1 MASKGEEKKTA
12 AKPRTRSG
20 QLKARAA
27 KKFLTQYK
35 EAWEA
40 RDADLAA
47 TLFTRDAHYWEN
59 PFGEAIVGR
68 EAIRAYWQAATDT
81 QEDIHFK
88 VGNAFHHKYTL
99 VAEWTCDYR
108 HRPSGELRELAG
120 IMSADFYGVQ
130 VRTFREY
137 WHRRTK

>member
-1 MASKGEEKKTA
+1 MTNDDVQRWLDRYVVAWKSYDVA
-12 AKPRTRSG
+12 AIG
-20 QLKARAA
+20 
-27 KKFLTQYK
+27 
-35 EAWEA
+35 
-40 RDADLAA
+40 D
-47 TLFTRDAHYWEN
+47 LFT
-59 PFGEAIVGR
+59 GEAEYRYHPGDEPIVGR

-120 IMSADFYGVQ
+120 IMFADFYGVQ